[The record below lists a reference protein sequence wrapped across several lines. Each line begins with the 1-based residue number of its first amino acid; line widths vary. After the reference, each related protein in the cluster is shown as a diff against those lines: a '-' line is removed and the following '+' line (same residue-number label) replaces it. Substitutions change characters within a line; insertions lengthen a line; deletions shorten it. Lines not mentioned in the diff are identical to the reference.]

1 MELTVTNVLVLV
13 TPQVGL
19 GNVEAMKRSTLAI
32 AATLGLAASLISSPA
47 HAQPNLPESVI
58 ECVARELGPAAAQQ
72 IQTQRA
78 NAEQEAVIRQ
88 CFQSTGN
95 AGGNGGGGQS
105 GGP

>member
-1 MELTVTNVLVLV
+1 MLILVIPLF
-13 TPQVGL
+13 GR
-19 GNVEAMKRSTLAI
+19 GNVEAVKSSSLAV
-32 AATLGLAASLISSPA
+32 AATLGLAASLVSSPA
-47 HAQPNLPESVI
+47 HAQPNLPDSVI

-95 AGGNGGGGQS
+95 ASGNGGGGQH
-105 GGP
+105 